1 MRRLIIIVEGD
12 TEKEFVNTILRPYL
26 NNHNIFNID
35 CFKIKHSKG
44 GLNKYEHVKKDI
56 LNCIYESNILITT
69 LVDYYALPKDF
80 PEFEKSLSIINKN
93 ERLTFLEQSIKEDI
107 ERSQN
112 RTFENLHPYIQLHE
126 FEALIFS
133 SMIGIEALFTRSQAD
148 FVALNKIF
156 TQYNN
161 PEEINENKLTAPSKR
176 LLMHIKGYD
185 KIIDGVMIID
195 EIGIETVLAKCPRF
209 NEWVKSIIT
218 KVSE

>member
-26 NNHNIFNID
+26 NNHKIFNID

-80 PEFEKSLSIINKN
+80 PEFKKSLSIIDKN
-93 ERLTFLEQSIKEDI
+93 ERLTFLERSIKEDI
-107 ERSQN
+107 EKSQN
-112 RTFENLHPYIQLHE
+112 QTFENLQPYIQLHE

-133 SMIGIEALFTRSQAD
+133 SMIGIEALFTCSQAD

-156 TQYNN
+156 NQYSN

-209 NEWVKSIIT
+209 SEWVKSIII